1 MATMARDADPTP
13 RELLRFWLDRQL
25 DADGRQWLDEARRR
39 ARASD
44 RDLFLAVSLVARRL
58 GKADLALSAEDHAA
72 SGSARPGWDPTGLSV
87 DQAAR
92 ILLVL
97 EAGGDGDAFASRL
110 KTLFATADLAETIA
124 FLRGLPLYPDP
135 ERHLHRAREGA
146 RSNMRPVF
154 EAVAHRNPY
163 PREVFDENAWNQ
175 MVLKAL
181 FVGSPLHPI
190 QGLEARA
197 NAELARI
204 LRDYAHERWAAGRP
218 VTPELWRCVGRFAD
232 REALADLE
240 RVLAT
245 GTAIEREGAALAL
258 RDCPRP
264 EARALLARAP
274 DLEAAIAAGRLDWD
288 ALGARL

>member
-1 MATMARDADPTP
+1 MAAMAGDATPTP
-13 RELLRFWLDRQL
+13 GALLRAWLDRAL
-25 DADGRQWLDEARRR
+25 DAEGRQWLDDALRR
-39 ARASD
+39 ARGSD

-58 GKADLALSAEDHAA
+58 GKADLALSAGDLAA
-72 SGSARPGWDPTGLSV
+72 AGAARPGWDPTGLSV

-110 KTLFATADLAETIA
+110 RTLFATADLAETIA

-204 LRDYAHERWAAGRP
+204 LRDYAHERWAAGRT

-232 REALADLE
+232 PETLADLE

-245 GTAIEREGAALAL
+245 GTPVEREGVALAL
-258 RDCPRP
+258 RDCPRA
-264 EARALLARAP
+264 EARAILGRAP
-274 DLEAAIAAGRLDWD
+274 DLAAAIAAGRLDWD